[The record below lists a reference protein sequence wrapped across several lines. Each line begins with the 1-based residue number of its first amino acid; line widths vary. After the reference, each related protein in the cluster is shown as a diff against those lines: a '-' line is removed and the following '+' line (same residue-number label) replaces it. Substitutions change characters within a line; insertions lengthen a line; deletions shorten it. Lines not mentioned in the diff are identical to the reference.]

1 MPEPAIDPAD
11 FKSRAELTA
20 GLQEILSA
28 PKQNGT
34 LELIVMRPGR
44 GERITPAEIEVSA
57 AEGLP
62 GDHWINGTGHALE
75 DGAGDPDAQICMM
88 MASCI
93 RAIAGD
99 KANWPPAG
107 DNLFIDMDL
116 TPTNMPPGTRFAIG
130 SAEFVVSEL
139 PHNGCQDFIDR
150 YGRDACVFL
159 MTGEGKKNR
168 LRGIYARV
176 ARDGAV
182 SVGDTVRKLDG

>member
-1 MPEPAIDPAD
+1 MPEPAIDPTE

-34 LELIVMRPGR
+34 LELIVMRPDR
-44 GERITPAEIEVSA
+44 GERITPARIEVSA
-57 AEGLP
+57 AEGVL
-62 GDHWINGTGHALE
+62 GDHWINGTGIALE
-75 DGAGDPDAQICMM
+75 DGTGDPDAQICMM

-107 DNLFIDMDL
+107 DNFFVDMDL

-139 PHNGCQDFIDR
+139 PHNGCQNFIDR

-176 ARDGAV
+176 TRDGTV
-182 SVGDTVRKLDG
+182 SVGDTVRKLAG